1 MLPNAEANNE
11 NLPKLMNISYQD
23 NVIYEDFGGK
33 IQTAAEEQDEILN
46 IVRAFVVYRISV
58 LTL

>member
-11 NLPKLMNISYQD
+11 NLPKLMNISLQD

-33 IQTAAEEQDEILN
+33 SKQPLKNGMRSSI
-46 IVRAFVVYRISV
+46 
-58 LTL
+58 